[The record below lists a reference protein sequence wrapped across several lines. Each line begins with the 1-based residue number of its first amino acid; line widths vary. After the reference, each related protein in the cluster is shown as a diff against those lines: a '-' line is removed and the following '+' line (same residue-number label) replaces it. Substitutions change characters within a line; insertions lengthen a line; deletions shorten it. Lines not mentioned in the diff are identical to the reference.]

1 MNKDLIVDFSEFDRN
16 EVLYDRAA
24 IERVNPHRH
33 ELSLLDG
40 ILFEDHASRRYVGF
54 CDAKPTDFWTRGHF
68 PGRPVF
74 PGVLMCEAVFQTGAL
89 LMALKGEA
97 AGNSKTA
104 LVTRIQGCK
113 FKNMAKPGDD
123 LHIKVDFVEMLANAA
138 FMKGKITAE
147 GKTIMTIEFA
157 ATIVENGEV

>member
-1 MNKDLIVDFSEFDRN
+1 MLNTVDPVILQNIPQRDPFLFIESIVDRTENSITTSKKLTGE
-16 EVLYDRAA
+16 
-24 IERVNPHRH
+24 
-33 ELSLLDG
+33 
-40 ILFEDHASRRYVGF
+40 EDF
-54 CDAKPTDFWTRGHF
+54 FRGHF

-104 LVTRIQGCK
+104 LVTRIQSAK
-113 FKNMAKPGDD
+113 FKNMAKPGDV
-123 LHIKVDFVEMLANAA
+123 LHITVDFIEMLANAA
-138 FMKGKITAE
+138 FMKGKITAD

-157 ATIVENGEV
+157 ATLVENGDV

>member
-1 MNKDLIVDFSEFDRN
+1 MVDQIILDNIPQREPFLFIEKIVDRTENSITVSKNLTGE
-16 EVLYDRAA
+16 
-24 IERVNPHRH
+24 
-33 ELSLLDG
+33 
-40 ILFEDHASRRYVGF
+40 EDF
-54 CDAKPTDFWTRGHF
+54 FRGHF

-104 LVTRIQGCK
+104 LVTRIQSTK
-113 FKNMAKPGDD
+113 FKNMARPGD
-123 LHIKVDFVEMLANAA
+123 LLMISVDFVEMLANAA
-138 FMKGKITAE
+138 FMKGKITAG

-157 ATIVENGEV
+157 ATLIENGEV

>member
-1 MNKDLIVDFSEFDRN
+1 MLETILKNIPQRDPFLFIENIIDQSENSITTSKKLTGEEDFF
-16 EVLYDRAA
+16 
-24 IERVNPHRH
+24 
-33 ELSLLDG
+33 
-40 ILFEDHASRRYVGF
+40 
-54 CDAKPTDFWTRGHF
+54 RGHF

-89 LMALKGEA
+89 LMALKGESA
-97 AGNSKTA
+97 SHSKTA

-113 FKNMAKPGDD
+113 FKNMAKPGD
-123 LHIKVDFVEMLANAA
+123 LLLITVDFVEMLANAS

>member
-1 MNKDLIVDFSEFDRN
+1 MLKTILDNIPQRDPFLFIEEIVDRSEN
-16 EVLYDRAA
+16 S
-24 IERVNPHRH
+24 ITT
-33 ELSLLDG
+33 SKLLTG
-40 ILFEDHASRRYVGF
+40 EEDF
-54 CDAKPTDFWTRGHF
+54 FRGHF

-89 LMALKGEA
+89 LMALRGQA

-113 FKNMAKPGDD
+113 FKNMAKPGDN
-123 LHIKVDFVEMLANAA
+123 LHITVDFVEMLANAA
-138 FMKGKITAE
+138 FMKGKITAD